1 MKRFTCV
8 ALAALFTI
16 ALMPALSFAQD
27 VAKLTTLKATKFLLL
42 AEAGKAGKLTAT
54 LTSEGKTWGLA
65 ADGIHLKL
73 GAGGIIVVEAL
84 NAVLAE
90 IKAPVVG
97 APVKVEGGWRFSF
110 SNDAAKAA
118 LGKDPG
124 TVNLAGE
131 FNGWNSGDA
140 NYALKLADGVWSIT
154 VPLQPG
160 KYQYKFVLDGGAK
173 WKEDPSN
180 TETMD
185 DHNGGLNTIVT
196 VP

>member
-1 MKRFTCV
+1 MKRFMSV

-16 ALMPALSFAQD
+16 ALMPVLSFAQEG
-27 VAKLTTLKATKFLLL
+27 AKLTTLKATKFLLV
-42 AEAGKAGKLTAT
+42 AEAGNGRKLTAT
-54 LTSEGKTWGLA
+54 LTSEGKTWVLA
-65 ADGIHLKL
+65 ADDIHLKL
-73 GAGGIIVVEAL
+73 GDGGIIMVEAL
-84 NAVLAE
+84 NALLGE
-90 IKAPVVG
+90 LKAPVVG
-97 APVKVEGGWRFSF
+97 APVKVEGGWRFSI

-124 TVNLAGE
+124 TVSLAGE
-131 FNGWNSGDA
+131 FNAWNSGDP

-180 TETMD
+180 KDTMD